1 MEEIYQRP
9 HCFLMAYTRTPE
21 PGVYPS
27 GLAGSVHFAVS
38 RDGKSF
44 EALHRNYGILF
55 AQADVT
61 KENTLNTKSLKN
73 PCVFRLRTG
82 DGGSPLS
89 E

>member
-38 RDGKSF
+38 RDG
-44 EALHRNYGILF
+44 
-55 AQADVT
+55 
-61 KENTLNTKSLKN
+61 
-73 PCVFRLRTG
+73 
-82 DGGSPLS
+82 
-89 E
+89 